1 MAQTKDRPIETTTP
15 SRSAFMQLS
24 DAEADAAIAAQERR
38 LTQAK
43 DETIEEFGFRTTAE
57 IAAAGIDPDRVF
69 SVRYRDAEV
78 FPGFQFDEQG
88 RPLPVIAEILAVMRS
103 FSGWEIALWF
113 TGGNVWLEDDDRP
126 VDRLRTEPEA
136 VIEAA
141 RHEVERLVY

>member
-1 MAQTKDRPIETTTP
+1 MAQTKDRPVEKATP

-43 DETIEEFGFRTTAE
+43 DETIEEFGYRTPAE
-57 IAAAGIDPDRVF
+57 MAAAGIGPDRVF
-69 SVRYRDAEV
+69 SVRYRGAEV

-103 FSGWEIALWF
+103 LSGWEIALWF
-113 TGGNVWLEDDDRP
+113 TGGNVWLEDEDRP
-126 VDRLRTEPEA
+126 VDRLRIEPDA

-141 RHEVERLVY
+141 RHEVAELVF